1 MLHAA
6 LLRFVNIKVFFYW
19 LSGFE
24 CAKSSVNELLN
35 GLILLSSSVALK
47 IRVWSV
53 SLLLVCLKKVPN
65 LHAVCVC
72 DCVIVCVR
80 VCVCAIAC
88 RNLRNP
94 FK

>member
-6 LLRFVNIKVFFYW
+6 LLRFVNIKVSFYW

-53 SLLLVCLKKVPN
+53 GLLLVCLKKVPN

-72 DCVIVCVR
+72 DCVILCACACVPLL
-80 VCVCAIAC
+80 AEI
-88 RNLRNP
+88 
-94 FK
+94 